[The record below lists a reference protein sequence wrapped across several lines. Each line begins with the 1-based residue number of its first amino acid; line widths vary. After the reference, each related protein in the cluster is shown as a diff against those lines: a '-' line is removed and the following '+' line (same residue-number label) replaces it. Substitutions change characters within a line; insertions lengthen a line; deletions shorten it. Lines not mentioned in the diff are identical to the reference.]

1 MAGRKL
7 TATGALT
14 YRGPRKKNG
23 GERMLS
29 TIRALSEW
37 LATTPLSLTIQNV
50 TWIIPLVQTVHI
62 LCVAAVFSSVLMV
75 DLRLLGLVQRAQP
88 MLSVTSRFLSWL
100 WVFLVIL
107 LISGALLIIG
117 EPERSLLNPAF
128 MVKMAMLLAVILI
141 TELIAR
147 PLRSNERFW
156 EASFGRQAAGKL
168 IAIVSLALW
177 SLIINAGRWIAYVTS
192 L

>member
-7 TATGALT
+7 TGLVPCG
-14 YRGPRKKNG
+14 YREPQETKQGKG
-23 GERMLS
+23 MLE
-29 TIRALSEW
+29 TLRTFGEW
-37 LATTPLSLTIQNV
+37 LAATSMSLTIQNV
-50 TWIIPLVQTVHI
+50 TWIIPLVQTIHI

-88 MLSVTSRFLSWL
+88 LPTVTSRFLAWI

-107 LISGALLIIG
+107 LLTGSILIIG

-128 MVKMAMLLAVILI
+128 MWKMAMLLTVILI
-141 TELIAR
+141 TLLIAR
-147 PLRSNERFW
+147 PLRTNERFW
-156 EASFGRQAAGKL
+156 EASTGRLAAGKA
-168 IAIVSLALW
+168 IALVSLALW
-177 SLIINAGRWIAYVTS
+177 SGIIFAGRWIAYVTS

>member
-1 MAGRKL
+1 
-7 TATGALT
+7 
-14 YRGPRKKNG
+14 
-23 GERMLS
+23 MLS

-37 LATTPLSLTIQNV
+37 LAATSLSLTIQNV
-50 TWIIPLVQTVHI
+50 TWIIPAVQTVHI

-88 MLSVTSRFLSWL
+88 LPSVTGRFLSWI

-107 LISGALLIIG
+107 LVTGSLLIIG

-128 MVKMAMLLAVILI
+128 GLKMAMLVAVILI
-141 TELIAR
+141 TLLIAR
-147 PLRSNERFW
+147 PLRSNAGFW
-156 EASFGRQAAGKL
+156 EASFGRLAAARV
-168 IAIVSLALW
+168 IALVSLALW
-177 SLIINAGRWIAYVTS
+177 SGIIFAGRWIAYVTS

>member
-1 MAGRKL
+1 MAGGKL
-7 TATGALT
+7 TGLLPCG
-14 YRGPRKKNG
+14 YREPHKTKQGKG
-23 GERMLS
+23 MLE
-29 TIRALSEW
+29 TLRTFGEW
-37 LATTPLSLTIQNV
+37 LATTSMSLTIQNV
-50 TWIIPLVQTVHI
+50 TWIIPLVQTIHI

-88 MLSVTSRFLSWL
+88 LPSVTNRFLSWI

-107 LISGALLIIG
+107 LVTGSILIIG

-128 MVKMAMLLAVILI
+128 AVKMGMLVTVILI
-141 TELIAR
+141 TLLIAR

-156 EASFGRQAAGKL
+156 EASGGRLAAGKA
-168 IAIVSLALW
+168 IAVVSLALW
-177 SLIINAGRWIAYVTS
+177 SLIIFAGRWIAYVTS